1 MSLHSLFLTVCAVA
15 GCAASAFTQPAIQI
29 TEGRKF
35 DLGTILR
42 GTVVEHKLTV
52 ANTGKELL
60 ELGEIEASC
69 GCTGTVISR
78 RSIRPGESGTLSIA
92 FNSKNFS
99 GKVHKTVAVHSNA
112 TNEPRL
118 MIEFTAVVLDEILIT
133 PAHLWFKDAEVSRKS
148 RLSLKVTN
156 NGKEPLRLT
165 GWRCQ
170 LAGFTLSVP
179 SEPIDSGK
187 TADVVVDFTPA
198 KVATIISDG
207 LFLMTSNPRQ
217 PEVFVPI
224 YGNAREFKFE

>member
-1 MSLHSLFLTVCAVA
+1 MSIRSLFLTACAVA
-15 GCAASAFTQPAIQI
+15 CCAASAFTQPAIQI
-29 TEGRKF
+29 ADGRDF

-42 GTVVEHKLTV
+42 GNVVEHKVTIT
-52 ANTGKELL
+52 NSGKEVL

-78 RSIRPGESGTLSIA
+78 RSIRPGESGTLSIT
-92 FNSKNFS
+92 FNSRNFS
-99 GKVHKTVAVHSNA
+99 GRVHKTVAVHSNA
-112 TNEPRL
+112 ANEPRL
-118 MIEFTAVVLDEILIT
+118 MIEFTALVLDEILVA
-133 PAHLWFKDAEVSRKS
+133 PAHLWFKDAEVSRNS
-148 RLSLKVTN
+148 RMSLKVTN

-170 LAGFTLSVP
+170 LAGFTLTVP

-187 TADVVVDFTPA
+187 TAEVVADFIPA

-207 LFLMTSNPRQ
+207 MFLMTSNPRQ

-224 YGNAREFKFE
+224 YGNVREFKFE